1 MGFVGERTLSS
12 KEFVEECIEFK
23 RAQEAPSRFLRE
35 LILGKLQPHQLALFA
50 KDFYHYIEPVIPS
63 IAAWLAATPTLP
75 DRRAYKLIGRNL
87 AGEMG
92 YLKEAD
98 HNELY
103 LAFCKRGL
111 DISREEVLDFL
122 PTPGSIG
129 AASAVGYYCRSSFL
143 EGLGGFGLAVE
154 MEVPGSARAGQLLY
168 DAFRKHYHI
177 DERALEFWSIH
188 IGAEE
193 EHGANA
199 QAVLELCGQTRE
211 QQALIRRA
219 FRFSVLAHRGMRDC
233 YDRFLDASQ
242 P

>member
-1 MGFVGERTLSS
+1 MGLIAERALSS
-12 KEFVEECIEFK
+12 EEFVEECIEFK
-23 RAQEAPSRFLRE
+23 REQEASSNFLGE
-35 LILGKLQPHQLALFA
+35 LILGKLERHQVVLFA

-75 DRRAYKLIGRNL
+75 DRRVYKLIGRNL

-92 YLKEAD
+92 YLQEAD

-103 LAFCKRGL
+103 LKFCEQGL
-111 DISREEVLDFL
+111 GISRQEILDFL
-122 PTPGSIG
+122 PTPGTIG
-129 AASAVGYYCRSSFL
+129 AAACVGYYCRSSFL

-154 MEVPGSARAGQLLY
+154 MEVPGSAKAGQLLY

-177 DERALEFWSIH
+177 DPGALEFWSIH
-188 IGAEE
+188 IEAEP

-199 QAVLELCGQTRE
+199 QAVLELCGQTCE

-219 FRFSVLAHRGMRDC
+219 FRFSVLAHRGMRDG
-233 YDRFLDASQ
+233 YDRFLDVPHA
-242 P
+242 